1 MSGTL
6 TNSRDP
12 EDRARSER
20 RFIGL
25 TLGFVL
31 ATVVIFVATV
41 CGVLVVWLALWFF
54 LFRLP

>member
-6 TNSRDP
+6 TNSRVP
-12 EDRARSER
+12 EDRVRHER

-41 CGVLVVWLALWFF
+41 CGVLVVWVLLFF
-54 LFRLP
+54 LF